1 LINLPGTDLAGF
13 SSKDQRSK
21 HVRIIFS
28 FRRSSSNFSK
38 LKTMTEITIDKQPT
52 RRFDVSRLFAVLRHP
67 TSAFTAMLGEARAT
81 WLTPMLLLSLTTIV
95 VVIVSGYFRS
105 RSAMTGEVSLPP
117 DWQYWSPEMQ
127 NDYMQAQQA
136 DQGTAFVYIL
146 PLVGGL
152 TAVWLGWALL
162 AGLLH
167 LGSTL
172 LGGRGSMQNALN
184 VVAWASLPFAI
195 RDILRII
202 FMMSAGHAIVSPGLS
217 GFIANPGFL
226 SQVLARV
233 DLFWIWHV
241 ILLVIGL
248 AIADGLPRNKA
259 FVGVAV
265 VLLLVLSVQAGVGNL
280 ISGIGGGQN
289 AARPF

>member
-1 LINLPGTDLAGF
+1 MTDISIA
-13 SSKDQRSK
+13 
-21 HVRIIFS
+21 H
-28 FRRSSSNFSK
+28 
-38 LKTMTEITIDKQPT
+38 QPT
-52 RRFDVSRLFAVLRHP
+52 RRFDFSRLVAILRRP
-67 TSAFTAMLGEARAT
+67 SETFTAITAEGRAN
-81 WLTPMLLLSLTTIV
+81 WLTPMLVLSLTTII

-105 RSAMTGEVSLPP
+105 QAAMMGDVPLPP

-136 DQGTAFVYIL
+136 GQGTAFVYIL
-146 PLVGGL
+146 PLVGAL
-152 TAVWLGWALL
+152 SAVWIGWAFL

-184 VVAWASLPFAI
+184 VVAWASLPFAL
-195 RDILRII
+195 RDVLRII
-202 FMMSAGHAIVSPGLS
+202 FMLAVGHVIVSPGLS
-217 GFIANPGFL
+217 GFVANPGFL
-226 SQVLARV
+226 SQVMARV

-259 FVGVAV
+259 FIGVAV
-265 VLLLVLSVQAGVGNL
+265 VLLLVLSAQAGFGSLV
-280 ISGIGGGQN
+280 SGIGGGQS
-289 AARPF
+289 AQRPG